1 MALGKKFEKREE
13 KTGKYKRKREKQGRI
28 KG

>member
-13 KTGKYKRKREKQGRI
+13 KTGKYERKRDKQGKI